1 MYFKTTKASVQT
13 PWWHHHNRVV
23 VIWTPTKKAA
33 IKEKAKEHKAAYADA
48 LAHAQD
54 IFSLHTIKYYFK
66 AIFQSS
72 HLSKKKGP
80 NQWNTC
86 LQQEVRKYNEEP
98 EMCQSDPAQNTITF
112 TWNSITQAEKEA
124 ATKGTMEDL
133 REHCENKA
141 IIIHNVPISSF
152 HDAHATLD
160 SITHEVCVFY
170 ISNLSAHTG
179 QKITLISIWGDIEH
193 LQCPFVWLVS
203 NYKESFL
210 TLKKETAALILL
222 KLAAQTPMLKMFYA
236 NFDDQ
241 ITVKHGIV
249 VINWPLKNF
258 QSPSNVGSMTK
269 LKVLYNAWKTGMAT
283 FCKLTCLEWEE
294 WDNAC
299 FKACIAESQSANG
312 EIGPELHA
320 GGLPAMLMSTIATYV
335 VHNWQ
340 PQ

>member
-1 MYFKTTKASVQT
+1 MVQF
-13 PWWHHHNRVV
+13 
-23 VIWTPTKKAA
+23 AA
-33 IKEKAKEHKAAYADA
+33 WFEA
-48 LAHAQD
+48 L
-54 IFSLHTIKYYFK
+54 
-66 AIFQSS
+66 
-72 HLSKKKGP
+72 
-80 NQWNTC
+80 C
-86 LQQEVRKYNEEP
+86 
-98 EMCQSDPAQNTITF
+98 
-112 TWNSITQAEKEA
+112 
-124 ATKGTMEDL
+124 
-133 REHCENKA
+133 
-141 IIIHNVPISSF
+141 ISSV
-152 HDAHATLD
+152 
-160 SITHEVCVFY
+160 S
-170 ISNLSAHTG
+170 G
-179 QKITLISIWGDIEH
+179 
-193 LQCPFVWLVS
+193 LVS

-312 EIGPELHA
+312 EIGPELQYCTSNDHSGSQAITNIRTVSGVDGQGVTVTKKPRKMQSNKGKKCGPQHA
-320 GGLPAMLMSTIATYV
+320 QRSLPASAIFAPGASLPSIHHYLSDLGQDCILSCTAFL
-335 VHNWQ
+335 
-340 PQ
+340 P